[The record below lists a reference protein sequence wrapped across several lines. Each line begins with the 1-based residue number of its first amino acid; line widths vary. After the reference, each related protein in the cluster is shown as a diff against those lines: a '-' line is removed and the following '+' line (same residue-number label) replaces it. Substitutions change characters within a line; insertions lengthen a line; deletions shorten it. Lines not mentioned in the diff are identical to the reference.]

1 MRVSSGGEP
10 AWVYMAPFP
19 HPLPLLPPLPSTL
32 GAPEQA
38 EAYLDEMPEYG
49 VRPDGAMVAAVLD
62 TYRRSMRRVDAITRV
77 EAVPATRPRGTE
89 NRGIVPLAQLQ
100 SGEVVPD
107 VLGGNAVHRSIAKIR
122 ASDAAARE
130 AGGVEEARL
139 LGRGGD
145 AWWEWRR
152 RRAEAVARRLPPQR
166 VEAALERLAAVAEKP
181 HYVWAREFRSIMR
194 EEKARRKHEEHEAF
208 IAQALR
214 LRAQAAGE
222 AGPPALGGQE
232 VSAALGAGR
241 AHTPEA
247 APSLAA
253 SSFQDEAEMA
263 AVAQEAPHWA
273 HGRHSRRVAVPG
285 PSDGPTPADY
295 TEGRALW
302 GAGEAGASP
311 PAGEAASTLTA
322 AAAAA
327 EEYDYVYDYMTEGE
341 EGDAVAGVVPVSTS
355 SGAAG
360 DAVAVSGAVAWPH
373 ADAVD
378 VDGEE
383 EEEALLER
391 AAAESERVMNER
403 NLLAMVEG
411 KAEVLREAP
420 HATRN
425 TDVTARRME
434 TKAHDPTVMAGY
446 TRYNLLSMKEQRLF
460 GGGSPRLS
468 RLHIEPDDEGEYFH
482 QFGDEEAAR
491 MTLEE
496 SAFRQRARVTG
507 AGPAAWQQA
516 VHSREAAGLRHP
528 GDTEAQ
534 RGTVGPSGAVEAT
547 FREVGEG
554 GASDTA
560 AAGGGA
566 AGPGDALA
574 VAGAE
579 HRVRELVDRAVGAP
593 AEEEKEVFAPEWG
606 EVDPLRR
613 PSVSRVEAEN
623 RRPQKRVARRVD
635 PAAPEYYEYYDK
647 TVRPGEAGFQEEAS
661 EYDWGES
668 TQEELEMA
676 ARMDQLEA
684 KDMDDAVAPVQHD
697 HYVQQTVLDRRRLRH
712 LDGTRKTVEELA
724 AENRYLTPDTF
735 HAVTTETAVRYEVE
749 PLGSAQE
756 RLLKNL
762 PGLQRRYD
770 AAEGKRDE
778 RLLSRVIG
786 VLGSALRLRRA
797 EKTLVEFEVA
807 HGVRPGRRTYDMMV
821 RMFADAKRGDEAFA
835 YKREME
841 DKGMVPHAATF
852 GSLLRLCAKQHD
864 YETGLRLLREAKQHQ
879 LQVPEDQLQLFRI
892 RAQVR
897 SLLLA
902 CCPCPPANSAL
913 VAPPAAESGHQDGSP
928 APGPGSLDG
937 PNQCQAGQE
946 QAQAPVRPGLAP
958 RGTDAV

>member
-1 MRVSSGGEP
+1 
-10 AWVYMAPFP
+10 
-19 HPLPLLPPLPSTL
+19 
-32 GAPEQA
+32 
-38 EAYLDEMPEYG
+38 MPEYG

-62 TYRRSMRRVDAITRV
+62 AYRRSMRRVDAITRV

-89 NRGIVPLAQLQ
+89 NRGVLPLTQLE

-122 ASDAAARE
+122 ASDPAARE

-152 RRAEAVARRLPPQR
+152 RRAEAVAQRLPAHR
-166 VEAALERLAAVAEKP
+166 VEAALERLAAVADRP

-208 IAQALR
+208 IAQALGA
-214 LRAQAAGE
+214 RAVDARAAGE
-222 AGPPALGGQE
+222 AALGGQE
-232 VSAALGAGR
+232 TAAALGAGR
-241 AHTPEA
+241 APAPEA
-247 APSLAA
+247 AHVLA
-253 SSFQDEAEMA
+253 STSFQDEAELE
-263 AVAQEAPHWA
+263 AVEQVAPARWA
-273 HGRHSRRVAVPG
+273 HSRRARRTMQPEPWAG
-285 PSDGPTPADY
+285 PAPAGAD
-295 TEGRALW
+295 EGRALW
-302 GAGEAGASP
+302 GAGEPAAGSEP
-311 PAGEAASTLTA
+311 QRPAAAA
-322 AAAAA
+322 GDAAADAAAAA
-327 EEYDYVYDYMTEGE
+327 EYDYVYEYMTEGE
-341 EGDAVAGVVPVSTS
+341 DEEAAGCAGPRSGAAAPVSTGAGVEVPGNAMAVS
-355 SGAAG
+355 DAVSWPNSGAG
-360 DAVAVSGAVAWPH
+360 GGAERG
-373 ADAVD
+373 
-378 VDGEE
+378 GEE
-383 EEEALLER
+383 EEEVLER

-411 KAEVLREAP
+411 RADVLREAP

-434 TKAHDPTVMAGY
+434 TKAHDPSVMAGY

-468 RLHIEPDDEGEYFH
+468 RLHVEPDDEGEYFH

-496 SAFRQRARVTG
+496 SAFRQRARVTE

-516 VHSREAAGLRHP
+516 THTREAAGLRHP
-528 GDTEAQ
+528 GDTEAE
-534 RGTVGPSGAVEAT
+534 RGSVGHTGVVEAA
-547 FREVGEG
+547 FREVEEEN
-554 GASDTA
+554 ARA
-560 AAGGGA
+560 PAAGDSA
-566 AGPGDALA
+566 AVGDALA
-574 VAGAE
+574 VGSGAE
-579 HRVRELVDRAVGAP
+579 TRLRELVDQAVGAP
-593 AEEEKEVFAPEWG
+593 ADEEKEVFAPSWG
-606 EVDPLRR
+606 ELDPLRN
-613 PSVSRVEAEN
+613 PTVSRVEAEN
-623 RRPQKRVARRVD
+623 QRPQKRMARRVD
-635 PAAPEYYEYYDK
+635 PNAPEYYEYYDK
-647 TVRPGEAGFQEEAS
+647 TVHPGEAGFQEEES

-684 KDMDDAVAPVQHD
+684 KDMDDAVVPVQHD
-697 HYVQQTVLDRRRLRH
+697 HYVQQTVMDRRRLRH

-724 AENRYLTPDTF
+724 AENRYLNPDTF

-807 HGVRPGRRTYDMMV
+807 HGVQPGRRTYDMMV

-841 DKGMVPHAATF
+841 HKGMVPHAATF

-864 YETGLRLLREAKQHQ
+864 YETGLRLLREAKQHE
-879 LQVPEDQLQLFRI
+879 LQVPEEHLQLFRI

-897 SLLLA
+897 LPGPQAPL
-902 CCPCPPANSAL
+902 PPPFAL
-913 VAPPAAESGHQDGSP
+913 PITAAPRPRPRLTARPDAESGHQDGPP
-928 APGPGSLDG
+928 APRPRSLDG
-937 PNQCQAGQE
+937 PNQRQAGQE
-946 QAQAPVRPGLAP
+946 QAQAPIRSGLAQ
-958 RGTDAV
+958 GGADAVQPKAVGCLPSLREGLA